1 MEINGASP
9 SENRIESRLITDP
22 RIKTNNSNMKKLVEP
37 QSMSNMTS
45 KADESMLKSNYNHR
59 EEEER
64 LAISQ
69 LQKVADNTLKNER
82 EMLEKLE

>member
-1 MEINGASP
+1 
-9 SENRIESRLITDP
+9 
-22 RIKTNNSNMKKLVEP
+22 
-37 QSMSNMTS
+37 MSNMTS